1 MVAYVQIRVLTAC
14 VMVPSVSTARNPR
27 PVVLRILGICNN
39 RPSKEK
45 KFKFFRFVVERL
57 EPTELLEVGK
67 PRFPPREEEM
77 TQDKLIA

>member
-1 MVAYVQIRVLTAC
+1 VFYEIGGFV
-14 VMVPSVSTARNPR
+14 
-27 PVVLRILGICNN
+27 NN

-45 KFKFFRFVVERL
+45 NFKFFRFVVERL
-57 EPTELLEVGK
+57 EPTGLLEVGK